1 VSVGGAAGKA
11 WILSRRMPYAV
22 CMDLPVLRAFVVLAE
37 ELHFGRAALRL
48 GLSQPQVSRRVRAL
62 EEELGVELFVRTPRH
77 TALTE
82 TGRRLLEDA
91 QETLAA
97 VDRLQARARA
107 AAGTPAGRVAVG
119 FVWSTLGAYL
129 APLVAATPEHHPD
142 IELSVSQKRFVE
154 IVPALRR
161 GDVDLV
167 VSRTLFERGEMIEVV
182 LRREPS
188 FVAVPAAHP
197 FASRPSVRWADIE
210 DEPMIALARALAP
223 SLFDAVMRTARD
235 RGFEPNIA
243 REAQSPAE
251 ALALVSAG
259 LGIYRLPSTAAQ
271 PHPGIVY
278 CELEDVPSKLIML
291 RRPEPPSPAVAAI
304 AELIQELFGDASS
317 ASQDGIEGLELS
329 TAAS

>member
-1 VSVGGAAGKA
+1 M
-11 WILSRRMPYAV
+11 R
-22 CMDLPVLRAFVVLAE
+22 MDLPLLRAFVVLAE

-48 GLSQPQVSRRVRAL
+48 GLSQPQVSRRVRTL
-62 EEELGVELFVRTPRH
+62 EQELGVELFTRTPRH
-77 TALTE
+77 TALTD

-97 VDRLQARARA
+97 ADRLRARARQ

-129 APLVAATPEHHPD
+129 APLVAAAPERHPD
-142 IELSVSQKRFVE
+142 IELAVSQKRFVE

-167 VSRTLFERGEMIEVV
+167 VSRTLLERGEMIEVL
-182 LRREPS
+182 LRHEPS

-197 FASRPSVRWADIE
+197 FATRPTIRWTDL
-210 DEPMIALARALAP
+210 DGEPMIALAPALAP
-223 SLFDAVMRTARD
+223 SLFDAVLVKARE
-235 RGFEPNIA
+235 RGFEPHIV

-259 LGIYRLPSTAAQ
+259 LGVYRLPSSAAP

-278 CELEDVPSKLIML
+278 CELEDLPSRLVML
-291 RRPEPPSPAVAAI
+291 RRPEPPSLAVAAV
-304 AELIQELFGDASS
+304 AQLIEDLFSDVSDASD
-317 ASQDGIEGLELS
+317 DGAQGLELS
-329 TAAS
+329 GARA